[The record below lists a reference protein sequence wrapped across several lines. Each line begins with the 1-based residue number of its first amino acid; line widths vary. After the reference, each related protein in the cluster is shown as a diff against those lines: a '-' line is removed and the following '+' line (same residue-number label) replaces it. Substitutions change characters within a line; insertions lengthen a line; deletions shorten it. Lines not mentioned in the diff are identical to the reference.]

1 MAKIDFPDP
10 AASFLNPASYG
21 AVKAETKKPQDKFSV
36 QKGRNSRFSSILET
50 SREET
55 AAELGALQKLPV
67 SEETVNQLLDDV
79 RSAGD
84 DLRNRPFPEE
94 IIRYKRA
101 VHDFLY
107 YVKEN
112 AYAVEEQAGVP
123 NYLKPRYK
131 GPRGTP
137 KSQDR
142 TGFHIIQVV
151 DKKLEEMAAR
161 ILSDQ
166 MNQLELLARLEEIT
180 GLLVDLLQ

>member
-10 AASFLNPASYG
+10 GSSFLNPASY
-21 AVKAETKKPQDKFSV
+21 ANVKAETKKAQDKAGV
-36 QKGRNSRFSSILET
+36 KKSRFSSILET
-50 SREET
+50 TREE
-55 AAELGALQKLPV
+55 AATELGSPQELPA
-67 SEETVNQLLDDV
+67 SEEAVNQLLDEV

-84 DLRNRPFPEE
+84 ELRNRPFPEE

-101 VHDFLY
+101 VRDFLH

-112 AYAVEEQAGVP
+112 AYAVEEQVGVP

-151 DKKLEEMAAR
+151 DKKLEDMAAM
-161 ILSDQ
+161 LMTNQ